1 MGMNG
6 INLRKQLEEDLTEL
20 KRMILRLGK
29 MAEESVTRAV
39 WALKNQ
45 DVEAARSVIE
55 KDDEIDDL
63 GQRLHELYGP
73 VPAAG

>member
-1 MGMNG
+1 MNA

-55 KDDEIDDL
+55 
-63 GQRLHELYGP
+63 
-73 VPAAG
+73 